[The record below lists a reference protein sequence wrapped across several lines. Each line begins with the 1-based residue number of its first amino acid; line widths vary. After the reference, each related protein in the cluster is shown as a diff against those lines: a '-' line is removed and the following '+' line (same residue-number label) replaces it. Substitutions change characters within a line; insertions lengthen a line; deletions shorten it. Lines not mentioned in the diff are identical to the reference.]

1 MKIVVLGS
9 HGTGKTT
16 LSKRLLGYLRDNYQ
30 FTIEKVGRVESLKT
44 TPLQNTFGRYNWR
57 YLPET
62 PFEATQHGFT
72 MNQDTSLESEFWM
85 IGKQLELE
93 LQSAPWIADKC
104 LIDMLAYARYFFQN
118 EPEFLAVIERICK
131 RNINYDVVF
140 YLPIGEFSIEDDGL
154 RSLDPGFQRDID
166 RLIRDIFL
174 ELNIPYYTLRGN
186 RDARFE
192 AAKAIIDENIN

>member
-16 LSKRLLGYLRDNYQ
+16 LTKRLLGFLRDNYQ
-30 FTIEKVGRVESLKT
+30 FQIEKVSRIEGVKT
-44 TPLQNTFGRYNWR
+44 TPLANTFGRMNWV

-104 LIDMLAYARYFFQN
+104 LIDMLAYARFFFKA

-131 RNINYDVVF
+131 RNINYDLVF
-140 YLPIGEFSIEDDGL
+140 YLPTGEFGIENDGL
-154 RSLDPGFQRDID
+154 RSLDPQFQKDID
-166 RLIRDIFL
+166 RIIKDIFM
-174 ELNIPYYTLRGN
+174 EMNIPFYTLRGS
-186 RDARFE
+186 REERFLS
-192 AAKAIIDENIN
+192 AKSIIEENIN